1 MLMID
6 SACLLF
12 FSLFYLNRIF
22 YQQFQMLMIDSAC
35 LLFSYFFISIG
46 FSISTLKNAYGLAL
60 PVYHFSHFF
69 ISNCF
74 LSTIPNSMKKAGH
87 RIDPVQP
94 FSYALLP
101 PVIRIQIHI
110 HLFAVLQQ
118 TLCKIHVESMRDC
131 HIPLRINHNLKHH
144 SVTGTMDNAQNI
156 SPHDLCIVR
165 LSHCGHRLGSKEPLL
180 FALFYRLTRERV
192 YIFF

>member
-1 MLMID
+1 MVWFCLSPVFLTFLSQSDFLSAPSKMLMVWL
-6 SACLLF
+6 CLSTIFHIF
-12 FSLFYLNRIF
+12 F
-22 YQQFQMLMIDSAC
+22 
-35 LLFSYFFISIG
+35 
-46 FSISTLKNAYGLAL
+46 
-60 PVYHFSHFF
+60 
-69 ISNCF
+69 SNCF

-156 SPHDLCIVR
+156 SPHDLCIHFTDLFLGYFCINR
-165 LSHCGHRLGSKEPLL
+165 HSHNRPFSKI
-180 FALFYRLTRERV
+180 YK
-192 YIFF
+192 